1 MTQSIV
7 IGGGVIGL
15 SIAYELSKRNHR
27 VILLERDLVGR
38 KASWFGAGILT
49 PTNGETAIHPLE
61 QLEALSSELHPQ
73 WFEEL
78 KHATGIDNGYVNCG
92 GVYVARTAGEKAAL
106 VGAIQH
112 WTERK
117 IKFEPI
123 LPQMADHR
131 VPGLTIPLS
140 AKLTFVPSE
149 SQIRNP
155 RHLQA
160 LAAACRLNGV
170 KIVEQCSS
178 LELVAKNQQT
188 SYVRVGDQRFNAD
201 NYCIASGP
209 WSEQLLKPFQIP
221 LPTTPARGQMALFK
235 LSAQKF
241 VPIVNEGSRYLVPR
255 ADGHVLA
262 GSTVEEVGF
271 NSKTERSDIEDLRNW
286 ANQLVPSLNETTF
299 VAAWAGLRPG
309 TYDGFP
315 YLGLMGGS
323 SNTFVATGHFKTGL
337 HLSTATAVVMA
348 DLLSGNQPTIDLT
361 PFAPGRAEFHQS
373 IETR

>member
-1 MTQSIV
+1 MTQSVV

-15 SIAYELSKRNHR
+15 SIAYELSQRNHR
-27 VILLERDLVGR
+27 VILLERDQVGR

-61 QLEALSSELHPQ
+61 QLESLSSELHPR
-73 WFEEL
+73 WSEEL
-78 KHATGIDNGYVNCG
+78 KHSTGIDNGYANCG

-106 VGAIQH
+106 VGASQH

-123 LPQMADHR
+123 LSQMANQL
-131 VPGLTIPLS
+131 VPGLTIPPH
-140 AKLTFVPSE
+140 AKLALVPSE

-160 LAAACRLNGV
+160 LAVACRQNGV
-170 KIVEQCSS
+170 EIVEQCSS
-178 LELVAKNQQT
+178 LELVVENQQT
-188 SYVRVGDQRFNAD
+188 SYVRVGDQRYLAD

-221 LPTTPARGQMALFK
+221 LPTTPARGQMVLFK
-235 LSAQKF
+235 LPAQKF
-241 VPIVNEGSRYLVPR
+241 VPIINEGSRYLVPR

-262 GSTVEEVGF
+262 GSTVEEIGF
-271 NSKTERSDIEDLRNW
+271 NSAIERSDIEDLKNW
-286 ANQLVPSLNETTF
+286 AHQLVPALNEETF
-299 VAAWAGLRPG
+299 VTAWAGLRPG

-315 YLGLMGGS
+315 YLGLVGGS
-323 SNTFVATGHFKTGL
+323 GNTFVATGHFKTGL
-337 HLSTATAVVMA
+337 HLSTATAVVIA
-348 DLLSGNQPTIDLT
+348 DLLTGNQPAIDLT
-361 PFAPGRAEFHQS
+361 PFAPARAEFHQL